1 MGERRRRDSQR
12 GEVTGGID
20 ADAAAEWIL
29 RALFSIELLP
39 PIHVD
44 LTNPDAVRTYFSTYI
59 LGGIAHD

>member
-1 MGERRRRDSQR
+1 
-12 GEVTGGID
+12 
-20 ADAAAEWIL
+20 
-29 RALFSIELLP
+29 LLP